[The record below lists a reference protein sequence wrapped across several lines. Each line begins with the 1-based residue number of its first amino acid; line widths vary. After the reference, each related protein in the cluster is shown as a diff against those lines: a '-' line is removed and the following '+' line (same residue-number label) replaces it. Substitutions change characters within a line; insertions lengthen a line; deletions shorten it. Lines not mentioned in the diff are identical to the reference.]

1 MTVIFSFTIGKQL
14 IYLVTGSRNETVI
27 LNATNYLKF
36 DTVFLFRN
44 GCDQCPSKCH
54 AGIGRNG
61 DPSCFQCNGD
71 DRKSSD
77 RGDAGTAFGIYRCD
91 RGRTY
96 CVDHYGDPADRE
108 DL

>member
-1 MTVIFSFTIGKQL
+1 M
-14 IYLVTGSRNETVI
+14 
-27 LNATNYLKF
+27 
-36 DTVFLFRN
+36 
-44 GCDQCPSKCH
+44 
-54 AGIGRNG
+54 RNG
-61 DPSCFQCNGD
+61 DPSCFQCTGD